1 MSMRFF
7 VVNCLFFSIILSFNV
22 QGQNNDRIEINW
34 LPSKVIKTNT
44 ETLTVPTIEN
54 QEWDNGKPTFYYTK
68 KSMYKSAL
76 VELVNLVTIEAPAED
91 ISYISKHNY
100 IVNSELQVDK
110 NTTSDGQNS
119 FVVISLFPYI
129 LKNNKIHR
137 ITSFELNQTQ
147 IAESTLAPLTK
158 SFKSSSVLK
167 EGSGIW
173 YKINVP
179 KDGIYKLDKAF
190 LESCGIVTSGLNPNS
205 INIYGNGEGRLPE
218 SNAVYRSDDL
228 VKNAIYVSGD
238 FDGSFDAN
246 DFILFYGWGP
256 DRMYLNNQQF
266 INQKNTYSD
275 QSYYFININSNDT
288 PLRIASE
295 ASSNL
300 PTTNSVS
307 SFSHFDSYEKDLVN
321 LVGGGQRWYGEL
333 FDVDLT
339 QTFNFSVPNIVTS
352 EPVKLRVS
360 YATNSKS
367 GSFNT
372 IATSVNGTLLNTTTL
387 PTTAND
393 YFYSEVSAQ
402 FTASNT
408 VLPITL
414 SFTRGIP
421 SNLLYLDRIF
431 LNARRQLKLV
441 GSQMNFRDLT
451 SVGIGNVS
459 EFTLEN
465 VPATHFVWE
474 VTNRHQPKL
483 ILGTTNTNS
492 FIFKVGTDS
501 LREFVVSNGLSF
513 YSPEKVGF
521 VANQDLHSLPQA
533 DYLIVTHKD
542 FLSQAERLANLHR
555 STGLTVHVVTTEQI
569 FNEFSS
575 GMIDPT
581 AIRYFAKMFYD
592 RGASS
597 VSTRPKYML
606 LFGDGTYDPKNRVDN
621 NNNYV
626 PTYQFLNAEQHLDA
640 LVSDD
645 YYAMLDDNES
655 IGNADLLDIGV
666 GRLLISDLS
675 MAKQQ
680 VDKIEHYLLNGSSI
694 YSTNAIST
702 FGDWRNK
709 YTLIADDEQGGYF
722 VENDCEQQYAETALN
737 HPEMNCTKLY
747 SDAFKQVIT
756 GGGERYPEV
765 NEQLSRQV
773 ENGNLLV
780 NYVGHG
786 GEVGFAEEQI
796 LINSEIT
803 NWKNI
808 NKLNLFVSATCEF
821 TKFDDPKRV
830 SAGELVSMN
839 PTGGAIAMMTTTRS
853 IYVSVNSI
861 IGEKFFNTVFNRDSE
876 NKPQRFGDIIKI
888 VKNTSGS
895 SQNKRCFTL
904 IGDPALRI
912 ALPEMKVKIDS
923 INGFSP
929 TLYTD
934 TINALSKMTIKGHI
948 EGYTGGVLTSFNG
961 ELTPTIFDKEKM
973 KKTLGQNSESPIIEF
988 KTQDAII
995 YKGKVSV
1002 VNGYFNFSFVV
1013 PKDID
1018 YDFGAGKLSLY
1029 ATNFTTD
1036 ATGQDKRF
1044 IIGGIDPNGINDDK
1058 GPDIQLFMNDYSFVN
1073 GGLTDEKPLLIAK
1086 LFDEN
1091 GINTVGN
1098 GIGHDITV
1106 ILDENTAQQ
1115 KVLNQYYASD
1125 LDSYQSGEVRYNF
1138 SGLAAGKHTLSFK
1151 AWDVNNNSSYATLDF
1166 TVKATESMALDH
1178 VLNYPN
1184 PFTTNTSFYFEH
1196 NQANE
1201 ELDVMIQIFTISGKL
1216 VKTIQSNVKT
1226 EGYRSQGIT
1235 WDGLDDFGD
1244 QLAKGVYIYAL
1255 KVKSSTG
1262 ETAEKIEKLVLL
1274 K

>member
-1 MSMRFF
+1 MIFRLPSILIFII
-7 VVNCLFFSIILSFNV
+7 SIISWFDV
-22 QGQNNDRIEINW
+22 YSQTDEKIKINW
-34 LPSKVIKTNT
+34 LPSKHIKTAT
-44 ETLTVPTIEN
+44 EELIVPTI
-54 QEWDNGKPTFYYTK
+54 QDQVWDNGKPTFYLTK
-68 KSMYKSAL
+68 KSVFTSA
-76 VELVNLVTIEAPAED
+76 VIELVNMETVPAPNEDVT
-91 ISYISKHNY
+91 YLNQHNY
-100 IVNSELQVDK
+100 LVKSDLQVDK
-110 NTTSDGQNS
+110 KTTSDGKNS
-119 FVVISLFPYI
+119 FIVISLFPYV
-129 LKNNKIHR
+129 LKNNTIHR
-137 ITSFELNQTQ
+137 IKEFEIQQT
-147 IAESTLAPLTK
+147 ATESSVSSLPTK

-167 EGSGIW
+167 EGSGTW

-179 KDGIYKLDKAF
+179 KDGIYKIDKAF
-190 LESCGIVTSGLNPNS
+190 LESCGIPTAGLNPNN
-205 INIYGNGEGRLPE
+205 INVYGNGEGKLPE

-228 VKNAIYVSGD
+228 VKNAIFVSGD
-238 FDGSFDAN
+238 TDGSFDAN

-256 DRMYLNNQQF
+256 DRMVVNNQQF
-266 INQKNTYSD
+266 INQKNIYSD
-275 QSYYFININSNDT
+275 QSFYFININPNEL
-288 PLRIASE
+288 PLRIATE
-295 ASSNL
+295 NSSNL
-300 PTTNSVS
+300 PVTHAVT
-307 SFSHFDSYEKDLVN
+307 SFSHFDSYEKDVVN

-333 FDVDLT
+333 FDVDLS
-339 QTFNFSVPNIVTS
+339 QTFNFLIPNIVTA
-352 EPVKLRVS
+352 EPIKYRVS
-360 YATNSKS
+360 YATNARS
-367 GSFNT
+367 GSLNT
-372 IATSVNGTLLNTTTL
+372 ISTSVNGTIISSSNVPITSY
-387 PTTAND
+387 D
-393 YFYSEVSAQ
+393 YIFSEVSAQ
-402 FTASNT
+402 YTAQNST
-408 VLPITL
+408 LPLTIN
-414 SFTRGIP
+414 FTRSNP
-421 SNLLYLDRIF
+421 SSLLYLDRIF
-431 LNARRQLKLV
+431 INARRQLKLT
-441 GSQMNFRDLT
+441 GNQMNFRDLQ
-451 SVGIGNVS
+451 SVGMGNVA
-459 EFTLEN
+459 EFSLTN
-465 VPATHFVWE
+465 TTATSFVWDI
-474 VTNRHQPKL
+474 TNRQKPKSL
-483 ILGTTNTNS
+483 NGS
-492 FIFKVGTDS
+492 FSATSIVFKVETDT
-501 LREFVVSNGLSF
+501 LREFVVSNGLGF
-513 YSPEKVGF
+513 YVPEKIGP
-521 VANQDLHSLPQA
+521 VAYQDLHSLPQA

-542 FLSQAERLANLHR
+542 FSSQAERLASLHR
-555 STGLTVHVVTTEQI
+555 ASGLTVHVATTEQI

-575 GMIDPT
+575 GMLDPT

-592 RGASS
+592 RGASAI
-597 VSTRPKYML
+597 STRPKYLL

-621 NNNYV
+621 NNNFV

-645 YYAMLDDNES
+645 YYGMLDDNDA

-666 GRLLISDLS
+666 GRLLISDIT

-680 VDKIEHYLLNGSSI
+680 VDKIEHYLKNGSTLFDAD
-694 YSTNAIST
+694 YATT

-722 VENDCEQQYAETALN
+722 VENDCEEQYAQTALN

-747 SDAFKQVIT
+747 SDAFKQQIT

-765 NEQLSRQV
+765 NEQLSSQV
-773 ENGNLLV
+773 ENGNILV

-803 NWKNI
+803 NWKNT

-821 TKFDDPKRV
+821 TKYDDPKRV

-839 PTGGAIAMMTTTRS
+839 PVGGAIAMMTTTRS

-861 IGEKFFNTVFNRDSE
+861 IGEKFFNTVFERDAL

-904 IGDPALRI
+904 IGDPALRL

-929 TLYTD
+929 AIYTD
-934 TINALSKMTIKGHI
+934 TINALSKMTIKGHV

-973 KKTLGQNSESPIIEF
+973 KKTLGQNSESPVIEF

-995 YKGKVSV
+995 YKGKVSI

-1018 YDFGAGKLSLY
+1018 YDFGAGKLSMY
-1029 ATNFTTD
+1029 ATNFSID
-1036 ATGQDKRF
+1036 AAGQDKRF
-1044 IIGGIDPNGINDDK
+1044 IIGGIDPIGINDDK
-1058 GPDIQLFMNDYSFVN
+1058 GPDIQLFMNDYTFVN

-1138 SGLAAGKHTLSFK
+1138 SGLAVGKHTLKFK
-1151 AWDVNNNSSYATLDF
+1151 AWDVNNNSSSAQLDF
-1166 TVKATESMALDH
+1166 TVNATESMALDH

-1196 NQANE
+1196 NQAAD
-1201 ELDVMIQIFTISGKL
+1201 ELDVMIQVFTISGKL
-1216 VKTIQSNVKT
+1216 VKTIQTGVKT
-1226 EGYRSQGIT
+1226 DGFRSQGIA

-1244 QLAKGVYIYAL
+1244 QLARGVYIYVL
-1255 KVKSSTG
+1255 KVKNSAG
-1262 ETAEKIEKLVLL
+1262 EVAEKTEKLVLL